1 MNYRELGSTGIV
13 VSDIGFGA
21 WGIGGESAGAT
32 SYGKTKDSE
41 SKKSIE
47 LAVES
52 GINFFDTAPPYGDG
66 HSEILLGD
74 VLSPIRSQVVLATK
88 IGIKSFD
95 APPDFSSQQIRY
107 SLYESLRRLKTDYLD
122 LLQIHNCNIDV
133 VTSNPGL
140 LDELT
145 KFRSEGLIREIGVT
159 VKSPLEAHSLLL
171 QFEFATVQVNL
182 NMLDMRAI
190 DCGLLEYAAFN
201 KIGVI
206 ARTPMAFG
214 FLSGDIDRETQF
226 SSNDHRSNWP
236 KEQLD
241 RWLEVSDR
249 LFGCVL
255 ELSNL
260 RRAIQAIRFCL
271 SIDGVSTVI
280 PGMIKPEEVL
290 ENVIASQLGSLSAL
304 DIHSIKQEYVKVKDW
319 LIIQ

>member
-13 VSDIGFGA
+13 VSEIGFGA

-41 SKKSIE
+41 STKSIE

-52 GINFFDTAPPYGDG
+52 GVNFFDTAPPYGDG
-66 HSEILLGD
+66 HSEILLGE
-74 VLSPIRSQVVLATK
+74 VLSSIRSQVVLATK
-88 IGIKSFD
+88 IGIISFD
-95 APPDFSSQQIRY
+95 APPDFSSQQIRR
-107 SLYESLRRLKTDYLD
+107 SLYESLHRLKTDYLD

-133 VTSNPGL
+133 VKSNPAL
-140 LDELT
+140 LDELI
-145 KFRSEGLIREIGVT
+145 KFKAGGLIREIGVT
-159 VKSPLEAHSLLL
+159 VKSPLDALSLLQ
-171 QFEFATVQVNL
+171 QFDFATVQVNL

-190 DCGLLEYAAFN
+190 DCGLLDYAAFN
-201 KIGVI
+201 EIGVI

-214 FLSGDIDRETQF
+214 FLSGNIDRGAQF

-249 LFGCVL
+249 LFGCIL

-280 PGMIKPEEVL
+280 PGMMKPEEVL
-290 ENVIASQLGSLSAL
+290 ENVTASQLGRLSAL
-304 DIHSIKQEYVKVKDW
+304 DIHSIKQEYAKVKDW
-319 LIIQ
+319 LVVQ

>member
-13 VSDIGFGA
+13 VSEIGFGA

-66 HSEILLGD
+66 HSEILLGE

-88 IGIKSFD
+88 IGIKSFG
-95 APPDFSSQQIRY
+95 APPDFSPKQIRR

-122 LLQIHNCNIDV
+122 LLQIHNCNFDV
-133 VTSNPGL
+133 VKSNPGL
-140 LDELT
+140 LDELI
-145 KFRSEGLIREIGVT
+145 KFKAEGLIREIGVT
-159 VKSPLEAHSLLL
+159 VKSPLEALILLQ
-171 QFEFATVQVNL
+171 QFEFTTVQVNL

-190 DCGLLEYAAFN
+190 DCGLLNYAAFN

-214 FLSGDIDRETQF
+214 FLSGNVDSNTQF

-241 RWLEVSDR
+241 RWLKVSDR
-249 LFGCVL
+249 LFGCIL
-255 ELSNL
+255 EFSNL

-280 PGMIKPEEVL
+280 PGMMKPEEVL
-290 ENVIASQLGSLSAL
+290 ENVTASELGKLSAL
-304 DIHSIKQEYVKVKDW
+304 DINSIKQEYGKVKDW
-319 LIIQ
+319 LIVR

>member
-1 MNYRELGSTGIV
+1 
-13 VSDIGFGA
+13 
-21 WGIGGESAGAT
+21 
-32 SYGKTKDSE
+32 
-41 SKKSIE
+41 
-47 LAVES
+47 
-52 GINFFDTAPPYGDG
+52 
-66 HSEILLGD
+66 
-74 VLSPIRSQVVLATK
+74 
-88 IGIKSFD
+88 
-95 APPDFSSQQIRY
+95 
-107 SLYESLRRLKTDYLD
+107 LRRLKTDYLD